1 MNEVANRNEN
11 LPTNGGGA
19 ADYFSQYGEQAAM
32 RTIVGKLLKFS
43 KGDYM
48 AGENNEDI
56 AEGTELAA
64 NMDSL
69 AVGWIKWQDNKPA
82 EQMMGLVCEGYQ
94 PPKRKDLDDN
104 DETTWELDE
113 NNQPRDPW
121 QFTNQIVLKEPG
133 DPEGQLYT
141 FSTSSR
147 GGINAM
153 GELCKTFGKHSRQAP
168 DDMPVVALSVG
179 SYMHSNKAYG
189 KIKFPIL
196 PVKGWVSKYEFAD
209 VAPELPLESTATKAL
224 PQTKF

>member
-1 MNEVANRNEN
+1 MS
-11 LPTNGGGA
+11 GGA

-56 AEGTELAA
+56 AEGTELVA

-69 AVGWIKWQDNKPA
+69 AVGWIKWTDNKPT
-82 EQMMGLVCEGYQ
+82 EQMMGLVCEGFQ
-94 PPKRKDLDDN
+94 PPKRKEL
-104 DETTWELDE
+104 DETDEALWERDE

-121 QFTNQIVLKEPG
+121 QFTNQIVMREPG

-147 GGINAM
+147 GGINAV
-153 GELCKTFGKHSRQAP
+153 GELCRIYGKHCRQAP
-168 DDMPVVALSVG
+168 DDMPVVALNVG
-179 SYMHSNKAYG
+179 AYMHSNKAFG

-196 PVKGWVSKYEFAD
+196 EVKGWVSKREFDEVQA
-209 VAPELPLESTATKAL
+209 ALPLEDAAPKTL